1 MEFSQDGVTPLRRSV
16 LLRKS
21 STVVNS
27 SIEIITRMVA
37 ADKMVGLISWR
48 IPDHIC
54 RGRVNCSGPPTNSTI
69 TTSSKEV
76 MKAKRAP
83 EITPGKIS
91 GISTLKKLRIGPPPR
106 LAAALVKL

>member
-16 LLRKS
+16 LLRNS
-21 STVVNS
+21 SSVVNS
-27 SIEIITRMVA
+27 RIEIITRMVA